1 MSWKKN
7 GTEWIDWSKYLNNNN
22 FGVRS
27 FIIRFFS
34 KNLIIK
40 DLTPK
45 APLRRGMKD
54 LIINETNITEL
65 LKKKYALLGQG
76 WITLLQVPI
85 KNSLA
90 VNVEAIRVLQS
101 MGYEGIYITL
111 SKDYLELSKI
121 LREAEIDLGKLA
133 FIDGISQMYGV
144 KQVEAPNVSYVAGPL
159 SMDEI
164 SQRITEIAPAIKMP
178 KKFVFLDSIT
188 TILLYN
194 SLARTIRFSQFLNNT
209 LKKLNLLGIVVS
221 VSSGFA
227 NEALIKK
234 LTNLSNEVINL
245 QAKKSVPI

>member
-1 MSWKKN
+1 
-7 GTEWIDWSKYLNNNN
+7 
-22 FGVRS
+22 
-27 FIIRFFS
+27 
-34 KNLIIK
+34 
-40 DLTPK
+40 
-45 APLRRGMKD
+45 MKD
-54 LIINETNITEL
+54 LIINEINVTEL
-65 LKKKYALLGQG
+65 LKKKYAQLGQG
-76 WITLLQVPI
+76 WVTLLQVPV
-85 KNSLA
+85 KNSLR
-90 VNVEAIRVLQS
+90 VNIEAIRVLQS

-144 KQVEAPNVSYVAGPL
+144 KQVKDSNVTYVAGPL

-245 QAKKSVPI
+245 QAKKSAPI